1 MAWRE
6 MNNLIGMPALIEPPE
21 PRALPL
27 AELQALVDA
36 VQPPCGDDTAQLLGA
51 LPC

>member
-6 MNNLIGMPALIEPPE
+6 MNSLIGMPELIEPPV

-27 AELQALVDA
+27 AELQARADA
-36 VQPPCGDDTAQLLGA
+36 VHPPCGDDTAQLLGA
-51 LPC
+51 LPF